1 MFAHRRIF
9 AGLLGVL
16 SFSALIALPAYAQK
30 DPFNKDPFNRDSTR
44 DYTILNRTLSNE
56 PIIRI
61 NPGVQNQNQNSST
74 TSYPYSSRISG
85 SGAITTPRGQ
95 VIYPNVGITNGDGTT
110 TYYYSN
116 GTSITVDKTKL
127 PATGG
132 FLR

>member
-1 MFAHRRIF
+1 MFAQIRIL
-9 AGLLGVL
+9 AGWLGVL
-16 SFSALIALPAYAQK
+16 GFSALMTLPAYAQ
-30 DPFNKDPFNRDSTR
+30 NDPFNRQNTR
-44 DYTILNRTLSNE
+44 DSTILNRTLSNE

-61 NPGVQNQNQNSST
+61 NPGVQNQNDPTNW
-74 TSYPYSSRISG
+74 YPYSSRING